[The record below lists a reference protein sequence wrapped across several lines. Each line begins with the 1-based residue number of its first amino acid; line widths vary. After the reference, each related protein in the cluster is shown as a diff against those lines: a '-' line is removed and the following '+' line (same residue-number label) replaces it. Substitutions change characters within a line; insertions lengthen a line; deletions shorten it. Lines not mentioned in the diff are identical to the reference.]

1 MHTDLSGPAAT
12 YGVSSSNAVK
22 MRFDELNEKGGVHGR
37 KIKLIV
43 EDTQY
48 QVPRAVQAGTKLINR
63 DNIFAMVAPLGT
75 PMNNALFKDQFE
87 AGVPNLFPLSAARS
101 MYEPFNKLKFYGAA
115 SYVDQIRAGI
125 NYFVTKKGKKALCAM
140 YQDTDFGKEVM
151 DGVQMQADKM
161 KIKIV
166 ETVTHKPTDQDFTA
180 QITKLKG
187 AGCDLVAL
195 GTIVRDSIVP
205 YATAR
210 KIGWTDVDF
219 LGSAATYDL
228 FVAAAQGGVTEGLY
242 AMGLTDMPYR
252 DTLSPMAQAWFDRYK
267 EQATRPS
274 RTSARSTATWPPT
287 SRSPDS
293 TRPAR
298 TSPRQLR
305 EGPGVDSRL
314 PRHLQRPRG
323 QLRPRQAPGR
333 ELVVPRRG
341 QGRTLG
347 PRDRAAVALIYV
359 GGLERAPHTPH
370 AARPGGAVALRER
383 VVDVPASKG
392 PPHPPRSALRRSRG
406 APRACRRCTG
416 LERAPTPPAL
426 RAPAEPW
433 RSASVS
439 SMYRPE
445 RAPHSSVAG

>member
-1 MHTDLSGPAAT
+1 MRQRLAIGLVVMMVVAVVGVAMAQTRGVSPTEIILGMHTDLSGPAAT

-22 MRFDELNEKGGVHGR
+22 MRFDEANEKGGVQGR

-48 QVPRAVQAGTKLINR
+48 QVPRAVQAGAKLINR

-87 AGVPNLFPLSAARS
+87 ANVPNLFPLSAARS

-115 SYVDQIRAGI
+115 SYVDQVRAGI
-125 NYFVTKKGKKALCAM
+125 NYFVTKKGKKAVCAM

-151 DGVQMQADKM
+151 DGIQMQVEKM
-161 KIKIV
+161 KIKLA
-166 ETVTHKPTDQDFTA
+166 ETTTHKPTDQDFTA
-180 QITKLKG
+180 QITRLKA
-187 AGCDLVAL
+187 AGCDLVVL

-267 EQATRPS
+267 DKYKAEPNIGAVYGHVAADLTV
-274 RTSARSTATWPPT
+274 TGLDKAGKDLTL
-287 SRSPDS
+287 DS
-293 TRPAR
+293 F
-298 TSPRQLR
+298 
-305 EGPGVDSRL
+305 VK
-314 PRHLQRPRG
+314 
-323 QLRPRQAPGR
+323 
-333 ELVVPRRG
+333 
-341 QGRTLG
+341 
-347 PRDRAAVALIYV
+347 
-359 GGLERAPHTPH
+359 GLESIRGYRDIFNGPEANFGPDKHQG
-370 AARPGGAVALRER
+370 ANSSFLAVVKGGRWVR
-383 VVDVPASKG
+383 V
-392 PPHPPRSALRRSRG
+392 
-406 APRACRRCTG
+406 T
-416 LERAPTPPAL
+416 
-426 RAPAEPW
+426 EPL
-433 RSASVS
+433 S
-439 SMYRPE
+439 
-445 RAPHSSVAG
+445 H